1 MSVATLAISS
11 FEVNFR
17 VLTNGYNWVYYPRMV
32 LTETSGKSAAWLQS
46 ISFSLPDGSTIFVGQ
61 GCLLTSR
68 IPSTQS
74 WDLDRVYLYC
84 LDLDSNAEI
93 SGRQVGV
100 TVSFIDEDGRPG
112 TVQGT
117 AIVNK

>member
-1 MSVATLAISS
+1 MLAISS

-46 ISFSLPDGSTIFVGQ
+46 ISFSLPDGSTYVVGQ
-61 GCLLTSR
+61 GCLSANR
-68 IPSTQS
+68 IPSNQS
-74 WDLDRVYLYC
+74 WDLERVYFYC

-93 SGRQVGV
+93 SGLQVGV
-100 TVSFIDEDGRPG
+100 TVSFTDEDGQSG
-112 TVQGT
+112 TVKGT
-117 AIVNK
+117 AIVKK